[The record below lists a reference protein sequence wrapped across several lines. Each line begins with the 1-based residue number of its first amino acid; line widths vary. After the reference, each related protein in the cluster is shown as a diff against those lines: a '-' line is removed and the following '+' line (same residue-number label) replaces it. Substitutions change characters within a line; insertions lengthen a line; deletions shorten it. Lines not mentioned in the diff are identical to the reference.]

1 MRKTTVRLPS
11 DGLTEAQ
18 KRRMNGPMHEYKMNE
33 PMSVHEFKRMPDDLK
48 VEYVRG
54 LNSRFGVGPSTIGVE
69 LFGRS
74 RPWLGE
80 LLKEIGAKI
89 PRGGKLAR
97 QQRYEWEKWLDGVEH
112 VSEPPK
118 EIKQI
123 REEPSMVLESATVRF
138 VGELTATSIVQ
149 ALSKIRVPM
158 GEKCVVCIYVCRQ
171 PEGV

>member
-33 PMSVHEFKRMPDDLK
+33 PMSVQAFKAMPDDLQI
-48 VEYVRG
+48 EYVRG
-54 LNSRFGVGPSTIGVE
+54 LHARFGVGASTIGVE
-69 LFGRS
+69 LFGKS
-74 RPWLGE
+74 RPWLGDR
-80 LLKEIGAKI
+80 LKR
-89 PRGGKLAR
+89 RGVTLPISGKMAR
-97 QQRYEWEKWLDGVEH
+97 YQRYEWEKWLDGSVNA
-112 VSEPPK
+112 SEPPK
-118 EIKQI
+118 ETEQI
-123 REEPSMVLESATVRF
+123 REEPAMELESATVRF